1 MPTNPSIDPALLAQL
16 QQGQMPAGWN
26 STQFGNQSMNGM
38 SGDGS
43 QMWTPNAGQTAG
55 YTYKDPSREWY
66 TAYDPSGQ
74 FLNAG
79 NGRNSMT
86 AKDVAM
92 FAAAVYGA
100 GTLGNMFGGPGW
112 SFGGPGAGASV
123 GSTAAGGGG
132 TAVAGGGG
140 TAAAGG
146 GTAAVVGG
154 GAGAGTQLPGWMM
167 TAAKTF
173 GPTVLSGL
181 FANSQMPSGGVGGGG
196 SGGAQDAISQQ
207 FNQNMLAAQVNNQM
221 NRVNTTTPYG
231 SQTFRTVADPNA
243 PGGYRYEQDIQL
255 SPAQQGLLN
264 QYTGNQQR
272 AGGLASQFLN
282 QAGGAYSSPFSFG
295 QSTQQLGALPGRLTA
310 PDGGVFFEQN
320 RQTVGQGPQFSSYG
334 AGPQYGSVGGPAGP
348 QSYDRVNYQQGGMQ
362 MAPAGAPAMSEI
374 NAPGSY
380 SPFSFNGPQVGKLP
394 GTGDYAAQRQG
405 VTDSVYN
412 QYQRLAGPQQQRQ
425 TDALDNKLKNMGL
438 TEGTAA
444 YQQGMTDLRTSQDQ
458 SNADIMDRAVLAGG
472 QEQSRLAGL
481 DLATDAQR
489 FGQSQQ
495 VDFANPLT
503 AYQTN
508 RAGAQQDFT
517 NNVTAGN
524 FNNNAR
530 LGGYG
535 ALLNSLQ
542 LNNGARSQ
550 DFSNQ
555 LGATTANNNFGRA
568 SSNDWYSQNLGATG
582 FNNQWAQQGMTDT
595 RGGVDQGNRNAQQ
608 GWQNTL
614 SGAGFNNQAYGE
626 EYGRYLSAL
635 GLQNNMDLGRA
646 GFNNQAQQQGYN
658 QAMQQ
663 YLLPMQ
669 MYQGFQQGSGP
680 TMPQF
685 QPFGMANVSPVNN
698 LGYQQQGY
706 QQGMDRYN
714 ANMGMFQQGLNA
726 LAGSDWWQGLGQGGG
741 GNALQTMPW
750 EWTNLTSGI
759 GASFNPFG
767 F

>member
-1 MPTNPSIDPALLAQL
+1 MPTNAPLDPAILAQL
-16 QQGQMPAGWN
+16 QAPGGLGLPNW
-26 STQFGNQSMNGM
+26 STSYFGNQTANGM
-38 SGDGS
+38 SGDGNPI
-43 QMWTPNAGQTAG
+43 WTPNAGQVAG

-66 TAYDPSGQ
+66 TAYDPQGQ

-79 NGRNSMT
+79 DGRNSMT
-86 AKDVAM
+86 AKDLAM

-100 GTLGNMFGGPGW
+100 GTLSNAFGGPGW
-112 SFGGPGAGASV
+112 SFGGPGAGAGAGGAEAAGA
-123 GSTAAGGGG
+123 GSGTSAAGG
-132 TAVAGGGG
+132 AGG
-140 TAAAGG
+140 AGG
-146 GTAAVVGG
+146 GTAAVGPGAAVTGG
-154 GAGAGTQLPGWMM
+154 SGMSLPLWALQ
-167 TAAKTF
+167 AAKTF

-181 FANSQMPSGGVGGGG
+181 FSNSQMPGGGG
-196 SGGAQDAISQQ
+196 GGGGDWQSMANQQ
-207 FNQNMLAAQVNNQM
+207 FGQNMLAAQVNNQM

-231 SQTFRTVADPNA
+231 SQTFRTVADPTV
-243 PGGYRYEQDIQL
+243 PGGYRYEQSIDL

-282 QAGGAYSSPFSFG
+282 QAGGAYSQPFSFG
-295 QSTQQLGALPGRLTA
+295 QSPQQLGQLPGRLTA

-320 RQTVGQGPQFSSYG
+320 RQTVGQGPQFTGYG
-334 AGPQYGSVGGPAGP
+334 AGPQYGGVDRPSGP
-348 QSYDRVNYQQGGMQ
+348 QSYDRVNYQAGGMQ
-362 MAPAGAPAMSEI
+362 MAPNGAPALNEL
-374 NAPGSY
+374 NAPGSF
-380 SPFSFNGPQVGKLP
+380 SPFSFSNPTQGRLPQ
-394 GTGDYAAQRQG
+394 TGDYAAQRQG
-405 VTDSVYN
+405 VTDALYG
-412 QYQRLAGPQQQRQ
+412 QYQRLAAPQQQRQ

-438 TEGTAA
+438 TEGTQA
-444 YQQGMTDLRTSQDQ
+444 YTQGMADLRQSQDQ
-458 SNADIMDRAVLAGG
+458 ANADIMDRAVLAGG

-495 VDFANPLT
+495 VNFANPLA

-508 RAGAQQDFT
+508 QATAQQNFG
-517 NNVTAGN
+517 NQVTAAN

-550 DFSNQ
+550 DFNNL

-568 SSNDWYSQNLGATG
+568 SNNDWYSQNLGATG
-582 FNNQWAQQGMTDT
+582 FNNQWAQQGMTDA
-595 RGGVDQGNRNAQQ
+595 RGGIDQGNRNAQQ
-608 GWQNTL
+608 TFQNTVT
-614 SGAGFNNQAYGE
+614 GAGFNNQAYGE

-635 GLQNNMDLGRA
+635 GLQNNMDIGRT
-646 GFNNQAQQQGYN
+646 GFNNQAQQQGYT

-685 QPFGMANVSPVNN
+685 QPFGMSNVNPVNN
-698 LGYQQQGY
+698 LGYQQQAY

-714 ANMGMFQQGLNA
+714 ANMGLFQQGINA
-726 LAGSDWWQGLGQGGG
+726 LAGSDWWQGLGQNQGAQPG
-741 GNALQTMPW
+741 PW
-750 EWTNLTSGI
+750 DWTNLTSGI
-759 GASFNPFG
+759 GGSFNPFG